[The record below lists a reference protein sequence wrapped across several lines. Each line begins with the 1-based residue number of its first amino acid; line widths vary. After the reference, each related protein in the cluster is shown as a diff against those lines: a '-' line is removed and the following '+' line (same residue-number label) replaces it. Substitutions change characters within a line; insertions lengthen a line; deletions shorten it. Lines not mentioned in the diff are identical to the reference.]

1 MKNLKANYK
10 GTNNS
15 TLCSSCNNSDESQ
28 EHIYN
33 DCKEIMKE
41 SNYQNQEIPDY
52 KSYNNWQYNGKVESF
67 ENIYAKNGNPWK
79 VIKNGNNMK

>member
-1 MKNLKANYK
+1 
-10 GTNNS
+10 
-15 TLCSSCNNSDESQ
+15 
-28 EHIYN
+28 
-33 DCKEIMKE
+33 MKE